1 MRLNAQLPSCWIASV
16 VMRTP
21 PIFRHIYRNG
31 TQWNSLIGVISIHQC
46 ALGSWLDAAVNFAD
60 QVQHDLPVIVQ
71 LQAEPIPPDIVVAQ
85 GGRAKF
91 MIHPRITAHM
101 VGLAVDS
108 QRALRSETADRVVI
122 TGILWLRAFL
132 TQSMIAIEHRPFR
145 LDCSQVYSDWILR
158 RLEMHGF

>member
-71 LQAEPIPPDIVVAQ
+71 LQAEPIPPDIVV
-85 GGRAKF
+85 GYRF
-91 MIHPRITAHM
+91 RSHR
-101 VGLAVDS
+101 VGS
-108 QRALRSETADRVVI
+108 RVEDCA
-122 TGILWLRAFL
+122 T
-132 TQSMIAIEHRPFR
+132 R
-145 LDCSQVYSDWILR
+145 LGS
-158 RLEMHGF
+158 